1 MRLTPR
7 YKTHIFYIYPSIS
20 HTMNVCFIMYPWEE
34 MDPENDSTL
43 AMIHEFVKRGH
54 GLAITTPANLTIR
67 DSVAFGF
74 CRCIK
79 RKDKLSNSLKS
90 FHKQT
95 EFYDEML
102 PLAGFDV
109 IILRSNPPL
118 DMIML
123 NFLDSVKD
131 DVFIMND
138 LDGIRRANNKLYTAV
153 FENEEL
159 EIIPRTHV
167 TKNKSYL
174 KKIIKEGPDKMILKP
189 LNGYGGSGVI
199 LIEKRAMKSIN
210 SLLDFYI
217 DNKDGTTNYVI
228 LQDYIDG
235 AEEGDVRIL
244 LLNGQPIGAMR
255 RVPGEEDHRSNVTAG
270 GTVKRHIITKTE
282 KELCRRIGP
291 KLVKDGLYFVGIDVI
306 NGKLVEVNVMS
317 PGGIT
322 YMNKVYKT
330 RVQEKIVDF
339 VEDKVLQRV
348 NAFERRQ
355 KHRKHVDEA

>member
-1 MRLTPR
+1 
-7 YKTHIFYIYPSIS
+7 
-20 HTMNVCFIMYPWEE
+20 MNVCFIMYPWEE
-34 MDPENDSTL
+34 MDPENDATL
-43 AMIHEFVKRGH
+43 AMIQEFAKRGH
-54 GLAITTPANLTIR
+54 GMAITTPANLTIR
-67 DSVAFGF
+67 DSVAFAF
-74 CRCIK
+74 SRCLK
-79 RKDKLSNSLKS
+79 RADKISNNLKS
-90 FHKQT
+90 FHT
-95 EFYDEML
+95 RCEFYDEML

-153 FENEEL
+153 FEDEKN

-167 TKNKSYL
+167 TKNKEYL
-174 KKIIKEGPDKMILKP
+174 KNVIKEGPDRMILKP
-189 LNGYGGSGVI
+189 LNGFGGSGVI

-217 DNKDGTTNYVI
+217 DNKDGTSSYVI
-228 LQDYIDG
+228 LQDYING
-235 AEEGDVRIL
+235 ADQGDVRIL
-244 LLNGQPIGAMR
+244 MLNGQPIGAMK
-255 RVPGEEDHRSNVTAG
+255 RVPGEEDHRSNVSAG
-270 GTVKRHIITKTE
+270 GTVIKHTLSKQE

-306 NGKLVEVNVMS
+306 EGMLVEVNVMS

-322 YMNKVYKT
+322 YINRLYRS
-330 RVQEKIVDF
+330 RVQEKVIDF
-339 VEDKVLQRV
+339 IEDKVLERV
-348 NAFERRQ
+348 NAFERRL
-355 KHRKHVDEA
+355 KMRKHVDEA